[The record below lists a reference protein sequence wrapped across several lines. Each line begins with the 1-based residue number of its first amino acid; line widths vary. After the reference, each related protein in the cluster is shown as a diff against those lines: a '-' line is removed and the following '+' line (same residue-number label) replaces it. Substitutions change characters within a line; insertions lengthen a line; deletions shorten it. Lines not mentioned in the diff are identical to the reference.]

1 MSAPRSA
8 VLEDEWLIVRHSGEL
23 PEIALHSALYSL
35 MNDPLGPQLQLT
47 MEEIEYLQDAALAR
61 CQEIILRDLCYQNR
75 NLTIYRGL
83 QRAIFNWRRFLAFCQ
98 RQETAVYQF
107 IESGTAQCRSL
118 QGRIMS
124 DRRATARAL
133 LHLLQQCGQ
142 PGQTDS
148 LAVIF
153 NCTLQDFTL
162 FALELEIADNLS
174 CLQLFTCSAANK
186 NIEFNNI
193 NRAK

>member
-1 MSAPRSA
+1 MSASRPA

-35 MNDPLGPQLQLT
+35 TNDPQGPRLQLT
-47 MEEIEYLQDAALAR
+47 LEEIEYLQDAALAR

-75 NLTIYRGL
+75 HLSIYRGL

-98 RQETAVYQF
+98 RQETAVYHC
-107 IESGTAQCRSL
+107 IKSGTTQCRSL

-133 LHLLQQCGQ
+133 LHLLQQSGQ
-142 PGQTDS
+142 SGQTDS
-148 LAVIF
+148 MSVIF
-153 NCTLQDFTL
+153 NCTLQDFTR
-162 FALELEIADNLS
+162 FALELEIADN
-174 CLQLFTCSAANK
+174 QLPPALHLFC
-186 NIEFNNI
+186 
-193 NRAK
+193 RQ

>member
-1 MSAPRSA
+1 MSAPRPA

-23 PEIALHSALYSL
+23 PEIALHSALYAL
-35 MNDPLGPQLQLT
+35 TNDPLGPRLQLT
-47 MEEIEYLQDAALAR
+47 MAEIEYLQDAALAR

-83 QRAIFNWRRFLAFCQ
+83 QRAIFNWRRFLAFCH

-107 IESGTAQCRSL
+107 IKSGTGQCRSL

-124 DRRATARAL
+124 GRRATATAL
-133 LHLLQQCGQ
+133 LHLLQQSRQ

-148 LAVIF
+148 MAVIF

-162 FALELEIADNLS
+162 FALELEIADH
-174 CLQLFTCSAANK
+174 QLPPALHLFCRK
-186 NIEFNNI
+186 
-193 NRAK
+193 